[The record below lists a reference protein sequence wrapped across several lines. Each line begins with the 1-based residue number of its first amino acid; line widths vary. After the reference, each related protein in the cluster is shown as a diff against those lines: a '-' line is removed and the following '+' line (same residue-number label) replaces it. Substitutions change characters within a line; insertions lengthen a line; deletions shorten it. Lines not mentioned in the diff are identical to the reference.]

1 MVMFSSWLW
10 KAPDLKICSDLPM
23 SGESTGL
30 GVPTPALAG
39 YLGKGPDTC
48 PWCAVRGQTHALRS
62 YRVSFQESVT
72 LCTNPQCLFPLQR
85 VTEELSS
92 TNGIRCRPC
101 SVDLSSSVVSQST
114 LLLGFTKTSTE
125 LQTAGLCGD
134 VIPISPEDHAEKDS
148 ELKSVKHSESEP
160 ESKSAVK
167 PQPECKHEEN
177 SEIRIRLSEVEPA
190 ERKETNAEQQLGK
203 DLDFVLAVSEE
214 ELVVAPSHLFWKNEQ
229 NLCWLNTLL
238 VALVYCHP
246 LREVPPGLLKDTSPV
261 CRLLGTYNQSCS
273 LMKAKEQLYKEVVK
287 VPAEV
292 LHQAQLALDDIR
304 MSIFKRIQPKLQC
317 QLGDK
322 ESPVFALPLL
332 LRQDV
337 VVEELF
343 LHALEWAFECAACGH
358 TFSNRCKKTITT
370 FTHVLPEWHPLT
382 AVHRAPCSRCH
393 HKQQRRRMVLERLSQ
408 VFALHFVDGLPHSD
422 VSKYS
427 FDFQGTHYSVRIIIQ
442 YDQKLMH
449 FVTWLQ
455 TDRGSWIEFDDLK
468 HPVCIVHEKLDVP
481 PDQIHVVFWES
492 RGKAVENQSKVQ
504 QHNLSLPSL
513 HGDTD
518 VVSALTIDDRNTS
531 AERTDEKSVSISNS
545 TVMDA
550 FKGLSHSDSVTLT
563 LVEVRVDAQGMPQDC
578 NSGITSDQ
586 ADIKDQNLLATKTE
600 SPSSDQATTDVVVPS
615 PQQKRLGRNS
625 KQRKGKQ
632 VEQSQT
638 ASPSKCLSAM
648 QAVSTNTSV
657 ALSTA
662 SNARWSSLLSRHP
675 SLQSTPLSQRS
686 VPGTPLLKPALKVTD
701 NEGLPVKAADM
712 FVGFKSQGNV
722 EPKGQMLSE
731 SQDCTRVECG
741 KESDVFKQPWT
752 KSPGPQP
759 SLLSFTKPLGTVG
772 ASSADPKTLP
782 NQDVSDTS
790 IMKGF
795 DGTDSLR
802 HKLLKKLKKKKMK
815 LAALNALLK
824 KAPLESVPTPDSTGF
839 NSPSTVS
846 STSSV
851 YSSPAYSEFFSGI
864 VSPSKTTS
872 SLSPDS
878 TGLLEMLVNGQEGVA
893 DAPHGEV
900 RCVDNNVNPL
910 PNRAEDLVLPEHTDY
925 GINSVEH
932 DFLEEF
938 MSDSCVTKN
947 VDLSAFDLFF

>member
-1 MVMFSSWLW
+1 
-10 KAPDLKICSDLPM
+10 
-23 SGESTGL
+23 
-30 GVPTPALAG
+30 
-39 YLGKGPDTC
+39 
-48 PWCAVRGQTHALRS
+48 LRS

-72 LCTNPQCLFPLQR
+72 LCTNPQ
-85 VTEELSS
+85 
-92 TNGIRCRPC
+92 
-101 SVDLSSSVVSQST
+101 VSQT
-114 LLLGFTKTSTE
+114 VVLYFRLFE
-125 LQTAGLCGD
+125 N
-134 VIPISPEDHAEKDS
+134 
-148 ELKSVKHSESEP
+148 
-160 ESKSAVK
+160 
-167 PQPECKHEEN
+167 ECKHEEN

-273 LMKAKEQLYKEVVK
+273 LMKWKFLSYFSLESHNCLLCPVINFFFF
-287 VPAEV
+287 
-292 LHQAQLALDDIR
+292 LSL
-304 MSIFKRIQPKLQC
+304 
-317 QLGDK
+317 

-513 HGDTD
+513 
-518 VVSALTIDDRNTS
+518 
-531 AERTDEKSVSISNS
+531 ISNS

>member
-1 MVMFSSWLW
+1 
-10 KAPDLKICSDLPM
+10 M

-72 LCTNPQCLFPLQR
+72 LCTNPQVSQTR

-578 NSGITSDQ
+578 NS
-586 ADIKDQNLLATKTE
+586 
-600 SPSSDQATTDVVVPS
+600 
-615 PQQKRLGRNS
+615 
-625 KQRKGKQ
+625 
-632 VEQSQT
+632 
-638 ASPSKCLSAM
+638 ASPSKCLSAI
-648 QAVSTNTSV
+648 
-657 ALSTA
+657 
-662 SNARWSSLLSRHP
+662 RHP

-712 FVGFKSQGNV
+712 FVGFKSQGN
-722 EPKGQMLSE
+722 
-731 SQDCTRVECG
+731 
-741 KESDVFKQPWT
+741 
-752 KSPGPQP
+752 SPGPQP
-759 SLLSFTKPLGTVG
+759 SL
-772 ASSADPKTLP
+772 SADPKTLP